1 MTARSPEKSGV
12 VTGVWNAVLG
22 VAVVFAQIS
31 LRKITMADNTVNE
44 GEAIKTAA
52 RSYNQDRGRVAVA
65 VAALFRE
72 P

>member
-1 MTARSPEKSGV
+1 
-12 VTGVWNAVLG
+12 
-22 VAVVFAQIS
+22 
-31 LRKITMADNTVNE
+31 MADNTVNE